1 VLQWE
6 KMREGDGCMNELDRV
21 LSAISAIRCPAVCEE
36 NALHAM
42 VLQALDCAG
51 LEPRH
56 EVTIAPRC
64 RIDVMCGGIGIEI
77 KKSRPQPAGLRAQ
90 LARYAACDTVEQ
102 LVVIAPHGVNLP
114 KRIGGKRVTMVALER
129 LWGIWLP

>member
-1 VLQWE
+1 MLQWE
-6 KMREGDGCMNELDRV
+6 KMPEGDGCMNELDRV

-42 VLQALDCAG
+42 VLQALDRAG

-64 RIDVMCGGIGIEI
+64 RIDIMCGGIGIEI
-77 KKSRPQPAGLRAQ
+77 KKSRPQPANLRAQ

-102 LVVIAPHGVNLP
+102 LVVIAPRGVNLP
-114 KRIGGKRVTMVALER
+114 KTIGGKPVTMVALDR

>member
-1 VLQWE
+1 
-6 KMREGDGCMNELDRV
+6 MSELDQV
-21 LSAISAIRCPAVCEE
+21 ISAISVIRCPAVCEE
-36 NALHAM
+36 NTLHAM

-64 RIDVMCGGIGIEI
+64 RIDIMCGGIGIEI

-102 LVVIAPHGVNLP
+102 LVVIAPRGVNLP
-114 KRIGGKRVTMVALER
+114 KRIGGKQVTMVALER